1 MASFVASIYPFELDS
16 VSSGLQLIE
25 QFLLSHW
32 IHLQEPLLLST
43 LPFRSSRLLDDQWKK
58 PCPQKGQVIRGP
70 FQVAED
76 WLSEW
81 FAENFAVSFQVQTLR
96 VGLCSQHGVCSSGN
110 LAPPGE
116 LQRGLHSQPSSENG
130 LEMLVIS
137 CGINLQLFDA
147 FSVAQLPQRLDI
159 LKTSILFLGSWK
171 LLEYQGAPCPSLP
184 SAQTGGHTVTAG
196 GCAGWR
202 WPAKKKQRP
211 ANETWLWLT
220 QHRCSD
226 VVLLCFFV
234 FLCLV
239 VPLVAIWEAISVQ
252 WLQKMSSLLHF
263 RPIAVAALCRTSVK
277 AGRPATNPFPSPVP
291 PQSILNQAKLARLRI
306 SQSRHEAPNGEEIF
320 TRSSQ
325 KDLLEDITRSELLW
339 ISEHPKHF

>member
-202 WPAKKKQRP
+202 WPAKKNNDLPMKHDFGWHNTGVLMLFCC
-211 ANETWLWLT
+211 AFLFFCVWLFHLS
-220 QHRCSD
+220 QFEKLSVSNGCRKCPVCST
-226 VVLLCFFV
+226 F
-234 FLCLV
+234 
-239 VPLVAIWEAISVQ
+239 VPLQSQPSVEHQ
-252 WLQKMSSLLHF
+252 SRQADPQRIRFPVQSL
-263 RPIAVAALCRTSVK
+263 P
-277 AGRPATNPFPSPVP
+277 NPFWIKQNLHGWEFLNRGTR
-291 PQSILNQAKLARLRI
+291 PQTVR
-306 SQSRHEAPNGEEIF
+306 
-320 TRSSQ
+320 RSSQ
-325 KDLLEDITRSELLW
+325 DPHRRT
-339 ISEHPKHF
+339 F